1 MRARARRL
9 GALAGAAMAAG
20 AMTAAA
26 VAAPTAEAATA
37 TTAAAAFG
45 WGAPIH
51 AEEFTSGTAPSPTSW
66 YVYNSPGHN
75 GQGLRAPQAWSVWA
89 GNAIVHGDANGT
101 TGGMAARWSGA
112 DTTYGRWEVRM
123 KTSANRDPKYHPV
136 LILWPSNDDW
146 PCGGEIDFSEGTSA
160 DIRRTGFYY
169 HYGCTNKQ
177 TQVSIPN
184 DTSIWH
190 TYAVQWTRYGVTGYI
205 DGRVWF
211 QDYDTSH
218 LPYGPMH
225 LTMQLD
231 WFPEAGKATKD
242 TWMFVDWVRQYAP
255 KK

>member
-1 MRARARRL
+1 
-9 GALAGAAMAAG
+9 
-20 AMTAAA
+20 
-26 VAAPTAEAATA
+26 
-37 TTAAAAFG
+37 
-45 WGAPIH
+45 
-51 AEEFTSGTAPSPTSW
+51 
-66 YVYNSPGHN
+66 
-75 GQGLRAPQAWSVWA
+75 
-89 GNAIVHGDANGT
+89 
-101 TGGMAARWSGA
+101 
-112 DTTYGRWEVRM
+112 M

-184 DTSIWH
+184 DTSVWH